1 MRCSPEGQSSEIS
14 QCQHRPPFIHG
25 TCADLPPPDGHNLK
39 VHQLGRGQPF
49 PPQAGACP
57 VTVRA
62 VITKR
67 GGQDAGINDDHD
79 RLAAPPPLLSGGQT
93 RQSGL
98 PPGRGPRRG

>member
-25 TCADLPPPDGHNLK
+25 TCADLPPPDRRNLK
-39 VHQLGRGQPF
+39 VHQLRCGQPF
-49 PPQAGACP
+49 PTHAGACP
-57 VTVRA
+57 VTIGA

-67 GGQDAGINDDHD
+67 SGQDAGINDDHD
-79 RLAAPPPLLSGGQT
+79 RPATPPPLLSGGQSP
-93 RQSGL
+93 QSGL